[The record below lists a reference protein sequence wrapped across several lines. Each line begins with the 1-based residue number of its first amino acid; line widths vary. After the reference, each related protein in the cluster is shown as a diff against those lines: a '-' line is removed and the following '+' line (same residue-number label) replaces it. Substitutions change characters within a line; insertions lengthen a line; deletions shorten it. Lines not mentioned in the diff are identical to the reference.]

1 VNNGARLRDYY
12 LAREL
17 ASRASVTYFGLKY
30 PGEQDSGPSAGD
42 LARPEDIFER
52 VAVIEKPRA
61 YDPVNLLRGLI
72 GPVPATVLNNMNSE
86 IPETL
91 AKFGREGAFDSVQL
105 EGVHLAP
112 YVRVVRAFP
121 QSPAVICDWH
131 NIESE
136 LMRRYI
142 ETSPSLPRRLYARR
156 TASLLERTER
166 ELLRACDVH
175 TVVSERE
182 KHKLQAIVPDASIRV
197 VENGVD
203 TAFFSDQR
211 IELAHQQSGLADGEL
226 GSVKRD
232 RLVYAGSMD
241 YHANIDAVCWF
252 ARDIWPA
259 VHKRQPNLRFTIVGR
274 NPSPEVIAL
283 KSADI
288 EVTGTVPDVR
298 PYYREALAVVVPLR
312 AGSGTRLKILE
323 AMAAGVPVVSTTLGA
338 EGLEARP
345 GCELLIADAPSEMAD
360 AIVAVIQPAE
370 LRAKLIAAGRA
381 LVERR
386 YDWRA
391 LGEQLFGIHQS
402 AQETARTGSRS
413 VGPA

>member
-17 ASRASVTYFGLKY
+17 ATRASVTYFGLKY

-42 LARPEDIFER
+42 LAPPEEIFER
-52 VAVIEKPRA
+52 VVVIEKPAA

-91 AKFGREGAFDSVQL
+91 AKFGRGGAFDSVQV

-121 QSPAVICDWH
+121 QSPAMICDWH

-142 ETSPSLPRRLYARR
+142 ETSPSLPRRLYAGR

-182 KHKLQAIVPDASIRV
+182 KQKLQAIVPDASIHV

-203 TAFFSDQR
+203 TAFFSDAR
-211 IELAHQQSGLADGEL
+211 IDLAHQQSSLADGEL

-241 YHANIDAVCWF
+241 YHANIDAVRWF

-259 VHKRQPNLRFTIVGR
+259 LRERQPNLRFTIVGR

-283 KSADI
+283 KSTDI
-288 EVTGTVPDVR
+288 DVTGTVPDVR
-298 PYYREALAVVVPLR
+298 PYYREAIAVVVPLR

-391 LGEQLFGIHQS
+391 LGEQLYSIHQ
-402 AQETARTGSRS
+402 AAHQAARTGSRS
-413 VGPA
+413 VGPS